1 MSVAKV
7 IEITADSQTGFED
20 AVRRGIK
27 KAGESLE
34 GIRAAW
40 IANQEVLVEDN
51 EVHTYRVHLR
61 VTFLL
66 ND

>member
-7 IEITADSQTGFED
+7 IEISADSQKSFED
-20 AVRRGIK
+20 AVRRGIE

-34 GIRAAW
+34 GIKAAW
-40 IANQEVLVEDN
+40 IANQEVLVDDN
-51 EVHTYRVHLR
+51 QIRAYRVHLR
-61 VTFLL
+61 ITFLL